1 MQIITN
7 NTLNTDPYA
16 AVDELLAA
24 LPSDTHPSLAILSGN
39 YRMFSED
46 AFEPLNLRCP
56 TLVAGSSCQGIM
68 TQAGVTQSEVGG
80 LGLFALYDEDGA
92 YGVGTAALENDPKKA
107 GHDALE
113 SALKDAGRS
122 WETPDLIWCILPPG
136 REEAVI
142 EGMVELIGG
151 SVPIIGGSV
160 ADNEIAGDW
169 FQYVAGELHCD
180 HIVVA
185 VLFPSG
191 SIGYSF
197 SSGYTPEQIS
207 AVVTHA
213 EGRHLLELDGK
224 PAADVY
230 NEWTH
235 GLLNGVSEGSRVLM
249 QSTVNP
255 LGRLVSETE
264 GCSEYLLSHPAE
276 LSPQRGLQL
285 FTEVSEGERLH
296 LMRGNL
302 DSLIS
307 RAGRVVE
314 TAKQLLPDKHAPM
327 GALIVYCA
335 GCMLTVADRMPE
347 VVNSIGSEFKQ
358 PFLGTFTFGEQGCF
372 LDSTNRHGNLMIS
385 AVVFGA
391 KE

>member
-1 MQIITN
+1 MQIISN
-7 NTLNTDPYA
+7 STLNSDPYA

-24 LPSDTHPSLAILSGN
+24 LPSDTPPSLAILSGN
-39 YRMFSED
+39 YRIFSED
-46 AFEPLNLRCP
+46 AFEPLSQACP

-68 TQAGVTQSEVGG
+68 TQTGVKQSENGG

-92 YGVGTAALENDPKKA
+92 YGVGTAALEDDPKKA

-113 SALKDAGRS
+113 SALEDAGRS

-142 EGMVELIGG
+142 EGMVELIGK

-169 FQYVAGELHCD
+169 FQYVAGKLHCD
-180 HIVVA
+180 CIVVA

-197 SSGYTPEQIS
+197 SSGYTPENIS

-213 EGRHLLELDGK
+213 EGRYLLALDGK

-230 NEWTH
+230 NEWTQ
-235 GLLNGVSEGSRVLM
+235 GLLNDVPEGGSVLM
-249 QSTVNP
+249 QSTVSP
-255 LGRLVSETE
+255 LGCLVSETE

-314 TAKQLLPDKHAPM
+314 TAKQLLPDKHTPK

-335 GCMLTVADRMPE
+335 GCMLTVADHMPE
-347 VVNSIGSEFKQ
+347 VVNSIGSEFEQ

-391 KE
+391 EE